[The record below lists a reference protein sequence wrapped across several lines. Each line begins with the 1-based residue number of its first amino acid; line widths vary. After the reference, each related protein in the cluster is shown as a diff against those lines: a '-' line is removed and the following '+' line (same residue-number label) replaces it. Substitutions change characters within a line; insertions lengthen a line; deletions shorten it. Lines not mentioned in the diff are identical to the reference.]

1 MRFNIIVLLLL
12 FIHSLFSQTY
22 KINQKLD
29 WNSDQANEFIESFEN
44 LNFSS
49 AQKWSGNE
57 FLPLYKKEID
67 LPSKGNI
74 DIQLIPIQEHQVRT
88 DKSLIETHL
97 VDKEFRIQSK
107 VLSDRGKTKAII
119 EFIPIRQS
127 LDPYEWIVLNEFEL
141 IVQFSPEF
149 SPAPKPNFTR
159 ESVLNNGLYY
169 RIGVANRGLFKID
182 WNFIQNE
189 LKIDPN
195 TINPKSIK
203 IYGNGGEM
211 LAESNDDPFV
221 DDLKENAIYV
231 SGETDGRFDQGDFIL
246 FYANGPDSYSYDP
259 VSENFNY
266 RKNIYSSQS
275 NYFLRL
281 DGLPGKRISTIPSA
295 SNPDHEARVGFDFKQ
310 YENDLVNLLDVDP
323 GGEGSGKDWYGEEL
337 SNSRELDFGS
347 YFIFDQVDLT
357 RKGKF
362 SYSFAGRS
370 PTSSTLK
377 VTVEDKTST
386 SSMSSVVYSSI
397 SRFANLA
404 KKTEEFQPVS
414 DKVNAKISF
423 PQISGVSSEG
433 WLDYMRVSVWKK
445 LIWNNKPLFV
455 LDPESKNFNVS
466 SFIISNANPSLQ
478 VWDISEPL
486 EVNFIQSTLLAGN
499 EMQFAVSSKDQIRS
513 FYIVDPALSFP
524 PPTYLGTAG
533 NQNLHGLDDI
543 DMLIVYYKD
552 FKSEAERLMEHR
564 TKHSGFK
571 IAAVD
576 ISQIYNEF
584 SSGTQDPSAIRNMA
598 RMLYERNPKFR
609 FLLLFGDGSY
619 DLRYINK
626 KDPDQNFIVSYETDE
641 SIDPINAFPT
651 DDYFALLDPGEG
663 KNLDGKLDICVGR
676 LVARSEAEAKNL
688 VDKIIRYDTDPKTME
703 DWKLNTLF
711 SSDDEDS
718 NIHFNQAESIASQ
731 TKTNHPLYNQDKI
744 HIDAYEQIT
753 TPGGERYPE
762 ANKAFA
768 NAFFQG
774 TLVVNYLGHGGY
786 TGLAQERIFQNTDIK
801 NFENYYRLPL
811 VIVASCTFNGY
822 DDPSKTN
829 AGEEGLHNP
838 RGGFLALFSTVRAVY
853 SDDNFDLT
861 TSVYK
866 YLFNFEN
873 GMPLTLGEVMR
884 RAKNEHS
891 TGFIKLNSRKFLLFG
906 DPSQTLAIPRLKN
919 IVSEING
926 NDPNLV
932 TDTLRALEK
941 VNIKGFVADQSDVL
955 QSQFNGKLYV
965 TVFDKEI
972 KLRTKANDNSSY
984 VADYPL
990 QKNIIYKGLVEVK
1003 QGLWEVDFIIP
1014 KDINYEFGSG
1024 KISLYATDEISQ
1036 DAAGFE
1042 NRFIVGGVTKEGLSD
1057 DDPPVV
1063 EVFMNNEFFKSG
1075 GICDRNPILYAKIS
1089 DDVGINISG
1098 NSIGHDLTAVIDK
1111 DSRNPIILNQS
1122 YKTKLNNPKEGELS
1136 YPLKNLSPGKHN
1148 ITVTAWDISNNY
1160 GTGTVEFFVLE
1171 DGGFLLN
1178 NVFCYPN
1185 PFSDQTKFQ
1194 FETNVNAQEIAIR
1207 INIFSLNGLLVK
1219 TLSKSISNPGYRVEE
1234 LVWDGYGDGGNEIP
1248 NGMYVYN
1255 LELEATSGGEILK
1268 KTTDFQKLILHK

>member
-1 MRFNIIVLLLL
+1 MRLKIIVLLVL
-12 FIHSLFSQTY
+12 FLHTLSAQTY
-22 KINQKLD
+22 KINQKLA
-29 WNSDQANEFIESFEN
+29 WNLNQASEFIGSTEN
-44 LNFSS
+44 LSFSS
-49 AQKWSGNE
+49 AQILSENE
-57 FLPLYKKEID
+57 FLPLFKKEID
-67 LPSKGNI
+67 LPSPGKI
-74 DIQLIPIQEHQVRT
+74 DVQLIPQHEEKVRIN
-88 DKSLIETHL
+88 SLLTETKILHS
-97 VDKEFRIQSK
+97 DFRIQSQ
-107 VLSDRGKTKAII
+107 VSSDRGKTKAII
-119 EFIPIRQS
+119 EFIPIRKS
-127 LDPYEWIVLNEFEL
+127 LDPDEWIVLSEFEL
-141 IVQFSPEF
+141 MVHFEPEF

-169 RIGVANRGLFKID
+169 RIGVSSRGLFKID

-211 LAESNDDPFV
+211 LPESNDDPFV
-221 DDLKENAIYV
+221 DDLKENALYI
-231 SGETDGRFDQGDFIL
+231 SGESDGKFDPGDFIL
-246 FYANGPDSYSYDP
+246 FYANGPDSYRYDP

-266 RKNIYSSQS
+266 RKNVYSSQS

-281 DGLPGKRISTIPSA
+281 DGSSGKRISAIPSA
-295 SNPDHEARVGFDFKQ
+295 LNPDHETRVGFDFKQ

-347 YFIFDQVDLT
+347 YFIFDQVDLS
-357 RKGKF
+357 RMGKF

-370 PTSSTLK
+370 PTNSQVR

-386 SSMSSVVYSSI
+386 ASMSSIVYSSI

-414 DKVNAKISF
+414 DKVNAKITF
-423 PQISGVSSEG
+423 PQINGVSSEG
-433 WLDYMRVSVWKK
+433 WLDFMRISVWKK
-445 LIWNNKPLFV
+445 LNWNNKQLFV
-455 LDPESKNFNVS
+455 FDPDSRKYNTS
-466 SFIISNANPSLQ
+466 SFIIANANPSLQ
-478 VWDISEPL
+478 VWDISNPL
-486 EVNFIQSTLLAGN
+486 EVSFIQSKLLAGN
-499 EMQFAVSSKDQIRS
+499 ELQFAVNTKDQIRS
-513 FYIVDPALSFP
+513 FYIVDPTLTFP
-524 PPTYLGTAG
+524 APSYLGTTG
-533 NQNLHGLDDI
+533 NQNLHGLDGI
-543 DMLIVYYKD
+543 DMLIVYYKA
-552 FKSEAERLMEHR
+552 FKNEAERLMEHR
-564 TKHSGFK
+564 SQYSGLK
-571 IAAVD
+571 IATVEL
-576 ISQIYNEF
+576 SQIYNEF
-584 SSGTQDPSAIRNMA
+584 SSGTQDPSALRNMA
-598 RMLYERNPKFR
+598 RMLYERDPKFKY
-609 FLLLFGDGSY
+609 LLLFGDGSY

-676 LVARSEAEAKNL
+676 LVARTEAEAKNL

-703 DWKLNTLF
+703 DWKLNVLF

-718 NIHFNQAESIASQ
+718 NIHFNQAEAIASQ
-731 TKTNHPLYNQDKI
+731 TNTNHPLYNQDKI

-774 TLVVNYLGHGGY
+774 SLVVNYLGHGGY

-906 DPSQTLAIPRLKN
+906 DPAQTLAIPRLKN
-919 IVSEING
+919 RVSQING
-926 NDPNLV
+926 KDPNLV
-932 TDTLRALEK
+932 IDTLRALEK
-941 VNIKGFVADQSDVL
+941 VNIKGYVADQSDVL
-955 QSQFNGKLYV
+955 QDQFNGKLYV

-972 KLRTKANDNSSY
+972 KLRTKANDNSSF
-984 VADYPL
+984 VAEYPL

-1003 QGLWEVDFIIP
+1003 QGQWEVDFIIP
-1014 KDINYEFGSG
+1014 KDINYDFGSG
-1024 KISLYATDEISQ
+1024 KISLYATNEINL
-1036 DAAGFE
+1036 DAAGYE
-1042 NRFIVGGVTKEGLSD
+1042 NRFIVGGVSKEGLSD
-1057 DDPPVV
+1057 DNPPVV

-1075 GICDRNPILYAKIS
+1075 GICDSNPILYAKIS
-1089 DDVGINISG
+1089 DDIGINISG

-1111 DSRNPIILNQS
+1111 DSRNPIILNQA

-1136 YPLKNLSPGKHN
+1136 YPLKNLSPGKHT
-1148 ITVTAWDISNNY
+1148 ISVTAWDISNNY
-1160 GTGTVEFFVLE
+1160 GTGTVEFFVLDDE
-1171 DGGFLLN
+1171 GIVLN

-1185 PFSDQTKFQ
+1185 PFSDETKFQ
-1194 FETNVNAQEIAIR
+1194 FETNVNAQEIFIS
-1207 INIFSLNGLLVK
+1207 INIYSLNGLLVK
-1219 TLSKSISNPGYRVEE
+1219 TLSKSLTNPGYRIEE
-1234 LVWDGYGDGGNEIP
+1234 LIWDGYGQGSQEIP
-1248 NGMYVYN
+1248 NGIYVYN
-1255 LELEATSGGEILK
+1255 LELEARTGGEILK
-1268 KTTDFQKLILHK
+1268 KSTDFQKLILHK